1 VAPPLSLR
9 QLGIPPGAA
18 TYFGAGELARLTA
31 CVEMVGKRRAFIVT
45 DRGVVASGVAASVV
59 ELLDLAGID
68 HAIHDDLLPNPDTF
82 ALERGGRALREFGEA
97 AVVGV
102 GGGTALDAAKGIAL
116 AATNDVDV
124 RDLDYRR
131 EPARPGE
138 PVIAVPTTAGTGAET
153 NGFGVFDDPHS
164 RRKFYVGNA
173 SVLPRAT
180 ILDPR
185 LTLGLPAGPTA
196 ATGMDVITH
205 ALESLSSRRA
215 NPYAHGLGLQALRM
229 ATRWLPVAFRD
240 GGDLEARSQMLLA
253 AHLAGLAFGTTGLG
267 LCHAIGHALSARL
280 GTAHGVALAV
290 ALPHVLAFNEPA
302 TAEIQPELAAA
313 MGASSPIHGVLALLS
328 TLELPRRL
336 GELGCPPELAPVL
349 AQDALADEVISNT
362 PRMPSAE
369 ELTALLHAAI

>member
-1 VAPPLSLR
+1 LVSPLLSLR

-18 TYFGAGELARLTA
+18 TFFGAGELARLPA

-59 ELLDLAGID
+59 ELLDLAGIH
-68 HAIHDDLLPNPDTF
+68 HAIHDDLRPNPDTL
-82 ALERGGRALREFGEA
+82 ALERGGRALREFGDA
-97 AVVGV
+97 AVVGL

-131 EPARPGE
+131 HPARPGE

-185 LTLGLPAGPTA
+185 LTLGLPSGPTA
-196 ATGMDVITH
+196 ATGMDVITD
-205 ALESLSSRRA
+205 ALE
-215 NPYAHGLGLQALRM
+215 
-229 ATRWLPVAFRD
+229 
-240 GGDLEARSQMLLA
+240 
-253 AHLAGLAFGTTGLG
+253 
-267 LCHAIGHALSARL
+267 
-280 GTAHGVALAV
+280 
-290 ALPHVLAFNEPA
+290 
-302 TAEIQPELAAA
+302 
-313 MGASSPIHGVLALLS
+313 
-328 TLELPRRL
+328 
-336 GELGCPPELAPVL
+336 
-349 AQDALADEVISNT
+349 
-362 PRMPSAE
+362 
-369 ELTALLHAAI
+369 